1 MPVYR
6 LYRVSELTSRLEA
19 AEEYIAENDAAAI
32 AIAEKSRAR
41 RAAELWQGNRPLKE
55 WKA

>member
-19 AEEYIAENDAAAI
+19 AEEYVAENDAAAI
-32 AIAEKSRAR
+32 AIAEKSRER
-41 RAAELWQGNRPLKE
+41 RAAELWQGNRTLKE